1 MSSDVS
7 PDFDSPYRW
16 VMALIT
22 AIVMTTSFIS
32 LTSFGV
38 AAPAIAKTIGVPAG
52 TLTSYGVD
60 AFSIGLFVAFFLGHG
75 GVFDTRIRWG
85 IFLAQALLIVPQALL
100 PILMPITHSLWLFT
114 ALRFSQGLVIM
125 MIALFSIQLSGWF
138 RPSQRGISLG
148 AMLGAITL
156 GGAVGGLIT
165 GNLAHLGWQALYE
178 VTALIMVA
186 GAAVYLI
193 FARDSRFLVARQ
205 HAAKSETHP
214 SAWSSPMTWLMGVVQ
229 IPLTWTLFSVGG
241 FMPAYAFHLGY
252 KASQVGHI
260 MFIWGIVGFFAAVFG
275 SLLGD
280 RLARGKTSNRGVVN
294 ARLTVI
300 SVANFVMA
308 VGALMVLYL
317 APVSYTMF
325 LISAIVVAFIM
336 AIPPNY
342 WATPTSVFPLATA
355 GAGAFGMGVISNS
368 TSAIGP
374 VVSSVLVPTFG
385 WSGVFWLMA
394 LLSLAGIGVNVIA
407 MRAALPADQGT
418 PARGVGSEGG

>member
-1 MSSDVS
+1 
-7 PDFDSPYRW
+7 
-16 VMALIT
+16 MALIT

-38 AAPAIAKTIGVPAG
+38 AAPAIAKTIGVPLG
-52 TLTSYGVD
+52 TLTTYGVD

-75 GVFDTRIRWG
+75 GVFDTRIRSG
-85 IFLAQALLIVPQALL
+85 ILLAQALLIVPQALIPVL
-100 PILMPITHSLWLFT
+100 VPLTHSLWLFT

-156 GGAVGGLIT
+156 GGAIGGLIT
-165 GNLAHLGWQALYE
+165 GDLATLGWQELYE
-178 VTALIMVA
+178 VTALIMAA
-186 GAAVYLI
+186 GAGVYFI
-193 FARDSRFLVARQ
+193 FARDSEQLVARLR
-205 HAAKSETHP
+205 AAKGTPHA
-214 SAWSSPMTWLMGVVQ
+214 SAWSSPMTWLMGAVQ

-252 KASQVGHI
+252 KVDQVGHI
-260 MFIWGIVGFFAAVFG
+260 MFIWGVVGFFAAVFG
-275 SLLGD
+275 SMLGD
-280 RLARGKTSNRGVVN
+280 FLARGKTSNRGVVN
-294 ARLTVI
+294 ARLSVI
-300 SVANFVMA
+300 SLVNVVMA
-308 VGALMVLYL
+308 AGALMVLYL
-317 APVSYTMF
+317 APLSYSLF
-325 LISAIVVAFIM
+325 LVSAIVMAFIM

-342 WATPTSVFPLATA
+342 WATPSSVFPLATV

-374 VVSSVLVPTFG
+374 VVSSILVPSFG

-394 LLSLAGIGVNVIA
+394 LLSIAGVGINAIA
-407 MRAALPADQGT
+407 MRAALPADQAPAIPPGAAEALST
-418 PARGVGSEGG
+418 PSYVVE